1 MQRLTITLSD
11 ERHRAL
17 KERAAHRRCTIRE
30 IIDESLDLYG
40 IKTMEDAAALVSRAR
55 KTAGLKAAKAMEL
68 ATRETRAERQR

>member
-17 KERAAHRRCTIRE
+17 KERAARRGCTIRE

-40 IKTMEDAAALVSRAR
+40 IKTMDNAATLVSRAR

-68 ATRETRAERQR
+68 AIRETRAERQT